1 MDMLL
6 THKEGLLYAL
16 LGFIVFGWL
25 LAKAPMLIINWLIA
39 MVDAMYAAGD
49 AADDRLLTAF
59 MRWINEKFGPKA
71 EGDTTWPER
80 MNAAA
85 LRLIAWLPF
94 LPVRLF
100 FQAHADKIRELCLKL
115 YELGIAAAKRQAEEH
130 AEPPAAPPEVR
141 PEPPASPAEPPQA

>member
-1 MDMLL
+1 MDLL
-6 THKEGLLYAL
+6 LAHKEGLLYAL
-16 LGFIVFGWL
+16 LGFIVFGWI
-25 LAKAPMLIINWLIA
+25 LAKAPMLIISWCISA
-39 MVDAMYAAGD
+39 VDAMYAAGD

-85 LRLIAWLPF
+85 QRLIGWIPL

-130 AEPPAAPPEVR
+130 AEPPAPASPPSVN
-141 PEPPASPAEPPQA
+141 EPPAPPTP